1 MVSLPPLR
9 ESATSL
15 HLCNYFSS
23 FPPSPYRPFLSRLSS
38 LWLRPF
44 ANAVLIEVVAT
55 TAVVTAPVFTVVVFN
70 IVVVI
75 AEMPMMRVLSF
86 QLILRDPSPPHT
98 REEMLLAPVRKAT

>member
-1 MVSLPPLR
+1 MPLPFIFAIIFLPFPLLLI
-9 ESATSL
+9 AL
-15 HLCNYFSS
+15 FCHDC
-23 FPPSPYRPFLSRLSS
+23 
-38 LWLRPF
+38 
-44 ANAVLIEVVAT
+44 NAVLIEVVAT